1 MPRSTISDGDGS
13 EADRGSVC
21 STIASTT
28 SVTDK
33 IQDLTQNFRDKF
45 RRVHQE
51 PPLYEGVEA
60 DDEEEEVIEIS
71 EEQLM
76 QELDSMEPPLQVG
89 FQPNDQLSCSC
100 SLEAKMDATFYTS
113 RPCRER
119 ASNHFLHGTVQ
130 VCSRLFRAPAD
141 AGSLKRLTTGHI
153 DELRHKGYVS
163 RNLSSCLSTLQKVSC
178 NIHVHCHS

>member
-1 MPRSTISDGDGS
+1 MPRSIISDGDGS
-13 EADRGSVC
+13 EADRGSVS

-60 DDEEEEVIEIS
+60 DDDEEEIIEIS

-76 QELDSMEPPLQVG
+76 QELDSMEPPLQAG
-89 FQPNDQLSCSC
+89 CPCKQQPQCCQL
-100 SLEAKMDATFYTS
+100 
-113 RPCRER
+113 
-119 ASNHFLHGTVQ
+119 
-130 VCSRLFRAPAD
+130 
-141 AGSLKRLTTGHI
+141 
-153 DELRHKGYVS
+153 
-163 RNLSSCLSTLQKVSC
+163 
-178 NIHVHCHS
+178 

>member
-1 MPRSTISDGDGS
+1 MVLAFGYACRAYTTLARMPRSIVSDGEGS

-28 SVTDK
+28 SLTDK
-33 IQDLTQNFRDKF
+33 ISDLTLNFKDKF

-60 DDEEEEVIEIS
+60 DDDDEEIIEIS

-89 FQPNDQLSCSC
+89 ILVINSTAHVAVWLCS
-100 SLEAKMDATFYTS
+100 ATVY
-113 RPCRER
+113 
-119 ASNHFLHGTVQ
+119 
-130 VCSRLFRAPAD
+130 
-141 AGSLKRLTTGHI
+141 
-153 DELRHKGYVS
+153 
-163 RNLSSCLSTLQKVSC
+163 
-178 NIHVHCHS
+178 

>member
-1 MPRSTISDGDGS
+1 MLFARMPRSTISDGDGS

-60 DDEEEEVIEIS
+60 DDDEEEVIEIS

-76 QELDSMEPPLQVG
+76 QELDSMEPPLQVA
-89 FQPNDQLSCSC
+89 FQRNEQLSHSA
-100 SLEAKMDATFYTS
+100 LD
-113 RPCRER
+113 
-119 ASNHFLHGTVQ
+119 GQ
-130 VCSRLFRAPAD
+130 
-141 AGSLKRLTTGHI
+141 TG
-153 DELRHKGYVS
+153 RVPPVV
-163 RNLSSCLSTLQKVSC
+163 SCLDMCRSAPGCSGLQQMQHPS
-178 NIHVHCHS
+178 SA

>member
-33 IQDLTQNFRDKF
+33 IQDLTQNFREKF

-60 DDEEEEVIEIS
+60 DDEEEEIIEIS

-76 QELDSMEPPLQVG
+76 QELDSMEPPLQ
-89 FQPNDQLSCSC
+89 
-100 SLEAKMDATFYTS
+100 
-113 RPCRER
+113 
-119 ASNHFLHGTVQ
+119 
-130 VCSRLFRAPAD
+130 
-141 AGSLKRLTTGHI
+141 AGSP
-153 DELRHKGYVS
+153 
-163 RNLSSCLSTLQKVSC
+163 
-178 NIHVHCHS
+178 VHQ

>member
-1 MPRSTISDGDGS
+1 MPRSIVSDGEGS

-28 SVTDK
+28 SLTDK
-33 IQDLTQNFRDKF
+33 ISDLTLNFKDKF

-60 DDEEEEVIEIS
+60 DDDDEEIIEIS

-89 FQPNDQLSCSC
+89 ILVINSTAHVAVWLCS
-100 SLEAKMDATFYTS
+100 ATVY
-113 RPCRER
+113 
-119 ASNHFLHGTVQ
+119 
-130 VCSRLFRAPAD
+130 
-141 AGSLKRLTTGHI
+141 
-153 DELRHKGYVS
+153 
-163 RNLSSCLSTLQKVSC
+163 
-178 NIHVHCHS
+178 

>member
-51 PPLYEGVEA
+51 PPLYEGIEA
-60 DDEEEEVIEIS
+60 DDDEEEVIEIS

-89 FQPNDQLSCSC
+89 FQLSCCC
-100 SLEAKMDATFYTS
+100 SPASKDARRNSSVAGRIGTCLHPARDCAGLFQAVQGSS
-113 RPCRER
+113 RCRSPQ
-119 ASNHFLHGTVQ
+119 AL
-130 VCSRLFRAPAD
+130 D
-141 AGSLKRLTTGHI
+141 
-153 DELRHKGYVS
+153 
-163 RNLSSCLSTLQKVSC
+163 NLS
-178 NIHVHCHS
+178 H